1 MAVYNVPLS
10 TDDYPALIA
19 RCLQDIYTESGDVSL
34 SLVYREHHSGRMP
47 VLYLDF
53 YTPSG
58 KLFTHQLNLP
68 PDTPGRTE
76 SRTDTLLE
84 LLELAGKIDLRCVG
98 FPLLKMAENRE

>member
-10 TDDYPALIA
+10 TDDYSALID

-34 SLVYREHHSGRMP
+34 SFVHREHHNGRIP

-68 PDTPGRTE
+68 PDTPDRTE
-76 SRTDTLLE
+76 TRMEILLVSIV
-84 LLELAGKIDLRCVG
+84 LSDKITAGR
-98 FPLLKMAENRE
+98 P